1 MTGKEFYLIKDLSF
15 LTDLSVYT
23 IRYYI
28 KLGLIKEVGRTP
40 ATNFKYFD
48 SSSLKILKKIIE
60 LKEKNFSL
68 DKIAHILKSKERDL

>member
-1 MTGKEFYLIKDLSF
+1 MKANEFYLIKDLSF
-15 LTDLSVYT
+15 LTDLSVHT

-48 SSSLKILKKIIE
+48 NSTLKDLKKIIK
-60 LKEKNFSL
+60 LKEDNFSL

>member
-1 MTGKEFYLIKDLSF
+1 MKASEFYLIKDLSF

-48 SSSLKILKKIIE
+48 NSTLEALKKIIK
-60 LKEKNFSL
+60 LKEHNFSL
-68 DKIAHILKSKERDL
+68 DKIAHILKSNERPL

>member
-48 SSSLKILKKIIE
+48 NSTLEALKKIIK
-60 LKEKNFSL
+60 LKENNFSL
-68 DKIAHILKSKERDL
+68 DKIAHILKSKERGL

>member
-1 MTGKEFYLIKDLSF
+1 MKANEFYLIKDLSF
-15 LTDLSVYT
+15 LTALSVYT

-48 SSSLKILKKIIE
+48 NSTLKDLKKIIE

>member
-15 LTDLSVYT
+15 LTNLSVYT

-48 SSSLKILKKIIE
+48 NSTLEALKKIIK
-60 LKEKNFSL
+60 LKENNFSL